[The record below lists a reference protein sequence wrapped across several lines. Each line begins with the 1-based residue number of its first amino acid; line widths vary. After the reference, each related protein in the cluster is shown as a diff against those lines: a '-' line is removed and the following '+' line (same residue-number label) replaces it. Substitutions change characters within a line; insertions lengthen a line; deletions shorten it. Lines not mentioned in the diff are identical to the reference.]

1 MPRFQVARK
10 GAAPASGTLPEKS
23 SETAAHDPGA
33 HLGHR
38 LRLRRKVRNLSLQDV
53 ADRAELSIGLLSQ
66 IERGFTSP
74 SVRSLS
80 AICRALEMPVGWL
93 FDGNGPEDE
102 ADRGLIVRRHRRRV
116 LDFGAKGMV
125 KELMTPDEST
135 GIQMMRMIFR
145 PGGSSG
151 ESPFFQ
157 ASGTRCGTVLSGVL
171 GLEVEGRSFTL
182 EAGDSYAF
190 EATRPMRCWC
200 IGNEETV
207 LLSVITPAVY

>member
-1 MPRFQVARK
+1 MPRLQAAPR
-10 GAAPASGTLPEKS
+10 GAALPP
-23 SETAAHDPGA
+23 ETAPDKRADASA

-53 ADRAELSIGLLSQ
+53 ADRAEISIGLLSQ
-66 IERGFTSP
+66 IERGITSP

-93 FDGNGPEDE
+93 FDGTGPEDE

-116 LDFGAKGMV
+116 LDFGNKGMV
-125 KELMTPDEST
+125 KELMTPDETT

-151 ESPFFQ
+151 DAPFFQ
-157 ASGTRCGTVLSGVL
+157 AAGTRCGTVLSGVL
-171 GLEVEGRSFTL
+171 GLEVDGQTYTL
-182 EAGDSYAF
+182 ETGDSYAF

-200 IGNEETV
+200 IGAEDAV
-207 LLSVITPAVY
+207 VLSVITPAVY